1 MSTLAKGSAVQ
12 VLRTDSARRQER
24 ARFIALAIVVVAAAA
39 ALWAFSP
46 SRMHQAARSGDISA
60 EHSGKML
67 IPSGA
72 ANSGDP
78 GDSQIDHAIAR
89 ESRGHTVKQS
99 AEPKAG
105 TAADAIYRFEPG
117 RAKQHAVRVMT

>member
-1 MSTLAKGSAVQ
+1 VQ

-24 ARFIALAIVVVAAAA
+24 ARFISLAIAVVAAAA

-46 SRMHQAARSGDISA
+46 SHTHQAARSGDMSA
-60 EHSGKML
+60 ERSGKML

-72 ANSGDP
+72 ADAGNAGNAGNA

-89 ESRGHTVKQS
+89 DSRDHTVKQS

-105 TAADAIYRFEPG
+105 AAADAIYRFESG